1 MSSPEQLPDTQS
13 SKASEAP
20 APPAAPTASYW
31 DIIRDVYMSFDRRT
45 LGFSR
50 ILLGFLLVM
59 DLFRRTWDWQAMFS
73 TLGVLPNH
81 VNLFRPQGGGN
92 FSIVN
97 AFSSPGELWV
107 LWAIELFCFLCLM
120 VGYKTRVFQILS
132 LVFVTGNNGRIL
144 LIENGG
150 YVVQNLLLLWTCF
163 LPLGDRFSVDAML
176 ESLKRKRETT
186 ADELNDRSDLI
197 EKRKLEPFVSF
208 VGLVLMLQIAAIY
221 YFNVVH
227 KTGAAWKNGTAVHYV
242 LYVDRM
248 ITPLIAQVREFVP
261 LWLIIFLTK
270 FVLFAEAAIPIC
282 LLSPLGRTWARRIT
296 IVLMNTLHL
305 GFGTFFVLGPFA
317 WSACVFSSLLF
328 TSDDWEIAGR
338 TMWRAHRART
348 VLFNPRSAAQ
358 MLACRLLARMDRFE
372 LLSFHADESQTEGLA
387 IEHPSDAQKIVHGSL
402 AIADIVAALPL
413 GPTVAWKYRL
423 PLVRPLVDALC
434 KRFDMSRVFGLRLAR
449 AGSEAPQPSPLR
461 IKMRKPLMVLRELL
475 VVIMFA
481 GAVNQALVELWVV
494 NRRYKIPHPEPLRLL
509 AHKLRFLQGWFM
521 FSPNPVMDDGTI
533 VVDAITVDGRHI
545 DPFTAKEPFWDLGSA
560 KSLGLNQI
568 WCDYYNRMQLSQN
581 SPFREAMKEYMFR
594 LPERTGRPE
603 DAIVSGDV
611 YWVQDLNPKWRET
624 ASYKYEKKKLFSFD
638 NPKLKARLSASNP

>member
-1 MSSPEQLPDTQS
+1 MSSPEQIPDTQS

-20 APPAAPTASYW
+20 APAAPTASYW

-176 ESLKRKRETT
+176 ESLRRKRETT
-186 ADELNDRSDLI
+186 AEELNDRSDLI

-208 VGLVLMLQIAAIY
+208 VGLVLMLQISAIY

-348 VLFNPRSAAQ
+348 VLFNPQSAAQ

-372 LLSFHADESQTEGLA
+372 LLSFCADESQTQGLA

-413 GPTVAWKYRL
+413 GPVVAWKYRL

-449 AGSEAPQPSPLR
+449 AGSEAPPPSPLR

-494 NRRYKIPHPEPLRLL
+494 NRRYKIPQPEPLRLL
-509 AHKLRFLQGWFM
+509 SHKLRFLQGWFM

-533 VVDAITVDGRHI
+533 VVDAMTVDGRHI
-545 DPFTAKEPFWDLGSA
+545 DPFTAKEPFWDLTSA

-638 NPKLKARLSASNP
+638 NPKLKARLPASNP